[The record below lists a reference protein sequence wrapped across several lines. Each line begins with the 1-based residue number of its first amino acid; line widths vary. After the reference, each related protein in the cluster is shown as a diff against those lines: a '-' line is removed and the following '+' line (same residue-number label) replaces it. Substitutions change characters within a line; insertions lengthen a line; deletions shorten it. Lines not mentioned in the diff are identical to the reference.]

1 MITKWILNFAARP
14 RSRRSVSVLP
24 LQTTG
29 ATDWEFFRVHN
40 EFFLVVA
47 NAYNY
52 GPQAAE
58 LSERYK
64 TNSTIYRLNKQRKQ
78 FEKYQ
83 DIVTYRYGMRVAD
96 IYEACACA
104 RAWVRGCVRA
114 CVCAWACVYVSAC
127 VCTCARASAHLFIPK
142 VSFRAFG

>member
-1 MITKWILNFAARP
+1 MASTAPREAVITKWILNFAKRP
-14 RSRRSVSVLP
+14 RARRSVSVLP

-47 NAYNY
+47 KAYNY
-52 GPQAAE
+52 DPQAAE

-83 DIVTYRYGMRVAD
+83 DIVTYRYGMSVAED
-96 IYEACACA
+96 
-104 RAWVRGCVRA
+104 RRRRLNRGS
-114 CVCAWACVYVSAC
+114 VSGF
-127 VCTCARASAHLFIPK
+127 L
-142 VSFRAFG
+142 

>member
-1 MITKWILNFAARP
+1 MGGRYITYYHLRVI
-14 RSRRSVSVLP
+14 RSNGVHCPTPNCDDEMDFEVSVLP

-58 LSERYK
+58 LAERYK

-83 DIVTYRYGMRVAD
+83 DIVTYSYGMRVVD
-96 IYEACACA
+96 
-104 RAWVRGCVRA
+104 
-114 CVCAWACVYVSAC
+114 
-127 VCTCARASAHLFIPK
+127 LDK
-142 VSFRAFG
+142 